1 MDEDVRVL
9 VRRLDGGP
17 SLIVEDASSLAY
29 AFFSRDPSS
38 MGPNSYDERAGHG
51 DPFRIT
57 TDDIRAINQTM
68 RARSPHSAWE
78 MLTSAGPLAWLAA
91 LDPSW
96 DLIEL
101 PDREWERF
109 GCTALVEAA
118 LAAAIAPYRNLAVA
132 TKVLHLKR
140 PSLFPVLDLLV
151 VQQLGGAGRLPIELL
166 LHLRAEAR
174 RNRLALQQVQTNLQ
188 QVHITRTLVRILDA
202 LVWSSHPGA
211 GITGLNGWER
221 VIRPTSCAAPGS
233 DSDSSTEPIH

>member
-38 MGPNSYDERAGHG
+38 IGPNSYDERAGHG
-51 DPFRIT
+51 NPFQIT

-68 RARSPHSAWE
+68 RARSPHTAWE
-78 MLTSAGPLAWLAA
+78 VLTSAGRLAWLAA

-96 DLIEL
+96 DLVEL
-101 PDREWERF
+101 PDRDWEQL

-140 PSLFPVLDLLV
+140 PSLFPVLDLFV
-151 VQQLGGAGRLPIELL
+151 VQQLGGVGRLPIELL

-174 RNRLALQQVQTNLQ
+174 RNRLALHQVQTNLQ
-188 QVHITRTLVRILDA
+188 QVHITRTLIRILDS

-211 GITGLNGWER
+211 GITGLSGWER
-221 VIRPTSCAAPGS
+221 ILRPTSRAAPGS
-233 DSDSSTEPIH
+233 HADSLTKPIP